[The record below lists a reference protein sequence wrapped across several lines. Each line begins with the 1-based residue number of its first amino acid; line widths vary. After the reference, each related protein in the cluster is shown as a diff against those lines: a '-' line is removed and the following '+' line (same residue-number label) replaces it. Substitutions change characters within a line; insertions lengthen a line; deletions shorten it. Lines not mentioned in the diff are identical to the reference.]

1 METKWLAMTK
11 ATNNCTDRTQP
22 HKAMLMELLLE
33 GLRSKLASARTSSGS
48 PRLCKPVGTRWET
61 VEARTD
67 SKRRLR
73 PLACSLAK
81 QTSKS

>member
-1 METKWLAMTK
+1 METKWLAMMR
-11 ATNNCTDRTQP
+11 ATNNYTDRTQP

-33 GLRSKLASARTSSGS
+33 ELRSKLASAQTSSGS
-48 PRLCKPVGTRWET
+48 PRLCKPVGTRRATAET
-61 VEARTD
+61 RTD
-67 SKRRLR
+67 YKDRLR

>member
-1 METKWLAMTK
+1 METKWLAMMK
-11 ATNNCTDRTQP
+11 ATNNCTDRTQL

-33 GLRSKLASARTSSGS
+33 GLRSKLASAQTSSGS

-61 VEARTD
+61 AEARMD
-67 SKRRLR
+67 SKHRLR